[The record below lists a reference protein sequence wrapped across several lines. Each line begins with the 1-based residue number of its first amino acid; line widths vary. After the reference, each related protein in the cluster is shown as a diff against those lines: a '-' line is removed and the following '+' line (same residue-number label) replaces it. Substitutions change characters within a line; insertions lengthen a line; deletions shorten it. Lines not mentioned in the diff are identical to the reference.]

1 MSAKL
6 DINPPRFMDALQ
18 QFNQDFHEGI
28 NKAVQSNV
36 PLENI
41 ILQLDLAHTDLIL
54 LRKRI
59 LAEKAA
65 QEMATKIMPASTLP
79 PKH

>member
-1 MSAKL
+1 
-6 DINPPRFMDALQ
+6 MDALQ
-18 QFNQDFHEGI
+18 KFNQDFHQTL
-28 NKAVQSNV
+28 NAAVQANV

-59 LAEKAA
+59 IAEQTARDMA
-65 QEMATKIMPASTLP
+65 QKIVPASQMP
-79 PKH
+79 GGK